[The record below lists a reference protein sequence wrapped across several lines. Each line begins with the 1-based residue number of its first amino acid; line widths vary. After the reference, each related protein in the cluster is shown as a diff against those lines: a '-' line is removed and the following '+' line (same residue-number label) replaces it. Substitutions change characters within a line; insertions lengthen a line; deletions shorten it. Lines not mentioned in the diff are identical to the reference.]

1 MRILL
6 ATDAWSPQVNG
17 VVRTWQQTIRELEAL
32 GHAVEVMHPGLE
44 RTIAAPRYNE
54 IRLSLAPWRIVS
66 RAMSRPFDAV
76 HIATEGPIGLETRR
90 RCESR
95 GIPYTTSY
103 HTQFPE
109 YMKRYFALPPA
120 VTWRFMR
127 WFHGGARATLA
138 PTQQV
143 TEQLRAHGIARAQTW
158 CRGVDAAQFRPV
170 ANTLLGDLPRPI
182 HLYAGRVAR
191 EKNID
196 AFIDA
201 PLPGSKVVVGDGP
214 ERRRLQAMAR
224 PNVKLLGR
232 LPQDEVNALMSRCR
246 AYVYAGLEDF
256 GIAPVEAMAAG
267 APVIGLGQGGLL
279 DSVRCISHGGANPTG
294 LLFPEQS
301 VTSLVAALEHFEQGR
316 LWQEMPAAEL
326 RQWAER
332 FGPQP
337 FAARMAD
344 VLERSWA
351 AHQQRRAARSVPLG

>member
-1 MRILL
+1 VRILL

-32 GHAVEVMHPGLE
+32 GHEVEVMHPALGA
-44 RTIAAPRYNE
+44 TVAAPRYNE

-66 RAMSRPFDAV
+66 RAMARPFDAV
-76 HIATEGPIGLETRR
+76 HIATEGPIGFEARR

-95 GIPYTTSY
+95 RIPYTTSY

-109 YMKRYFALPPA
+109 YMRRYFALPPA

-127 WFHGGARATLA
+127 WFHGGARATLT

-158 CRGVDAAQFRPV
+158 CRGVDTAQFRPIEGGLF
-170 ANTLLGDLPRPI
+170 ADLPRPV

-214 ERRRLQAMAR
+214 ERAR
-224 PNVKLLGR
+224 
-232 LPQDEVNALMSRCR
+232 
-246 AYVYAGLEDF
+246 
-256 GIAPVEAMAAG
+256 
-267 APVIGLGQGGLL
+267 
-279 DSVRCISHGGANPTG
+279 
-294 LLFPEQS
+294 
-301 VTSLVAALEHFEQGR
+301 
-316 LWQEMPAAEL
+316 
-326 RQWAER
+326 
-332 FGPQP
+332 
-337 FAARMAD
+337 
-344 VLERSWA
+344 LERSHPHVRFVGYKFGDELA
-351 AHQQRRAARSVPLG
+351 AHYAAADVFVFPSRTDTFGVVMLEANACGTPIAAYPVTGPIDVVREGVNGALDEDPARAAARALHVPRTSCLAHARCNGWGRVAEVLLAHLAPIATAARP

>member
-32 GHAVEVMHPGLE
+32 GHEVEVMHPALGA
-44 RTIAAPRYNE
+44 TVAAPRYNE

-66 RAMSRPFDAV
+66 RAMARPFDAV
-76 HIATEGPIGLETRR
+76 HIATEGPIGFEARR

-95 GIPYTTSY
+95 RIPYTTSY

-109 YMKRYFALPPA
+109 YMRRYFALPPA
-120 VTWRFMR
+120 ATWRFMR

-158 CRGVDAAQFRPV
+158 CRGVDTAQFRPIEGGLF
-170 ANTLLGDLPRPI
+170 ADLPRPV

-214 ERRRLQAMAR
+214 ERAR
-224 PNVKLLGR
+224 
-232 LPQDEVNALMSRCR
+232 
-246 AYVYAGLEDF
+246 
-256 GIAPVEAMAAG
+256 
-267 APVIGLGQGGLL
+267 
-279 DSVRCISHGGANPTG
+279 
-294 LLFPEQS
+294 
-301 VTSLVAALEHFEQGR
+301 
-316 LWQEMPAAEL
+316 
-326 RQWAER
+326 
-332 FGPQP
+332 
-337 FAARMAD
+337 
-344 VLERSWA
+344 LERSHPHVRFVGYKFGDELA
-351 AHQQRRAARSVPLG
+351 AHYAAADVFVFPSRTDTFGVVMLEANACGTPIAAYPVTGPIDVVREGVNGALDEDLARAAARALHVPRTSCLAHARCNGWGRVAEVLLAHLAPIATAARP

>member
-32 GHAVEVMHPGLE
+32 GHEVEVMHPALGA
-44 RTIAAPRYNE
+44 TVAAPRYNE

-66 RAMSRPFDAV
+66 RAMARPFDAV
-76 HIATEGPIGLETRR
+76 HIATEGPIGLEARR
-90 RCESR
+90 RCESLR
-95 GIPYTTSY
+95 IPYTTSY

-158 CRGVDAAQFRPV
+158 CRGVDTAQFRPIEGGLF
-170 ANTLLGDLPRPI
+170 ADLPRPV

-201 PLPGSKVVVGDGP
+201 TMPGSKVVVGDGP
-214 ERRRLQAMAR
+214 AR
-224 PNVKLLGR
+224 
-232 LPQDEVNALMSRCR
+232 
-246 AYVYAGLEDF
+246 
-256 GIAPVEAMAAG
+256 
-267 APVIGLGQGGLL
+267 
-279 DSVRCISHGGANPTG
+279 
-294 LLFPEQS
+294 
-301 VTSLVAALEHFEQGR
+301 
-316 LWQEMPAAEL
+316 
-326 RQWAER
+326 
-332 FGPQP
+332 
-337 FAARMAD
+337 AR
-344 VLERSWA
+344 LERSHPHVRFVGYKFGDELA
-351 AHQQRRAARSVPLG
+351 AHYAAADVFVFPSRTDTFGVVMLEANACGTPIAAYPVTGPIDVVREGVNGALDENLARAAARALHVPRASCLAHARCNGWRRVAEVLLAHLAPIGASTRG

>member
-32 GHAVEVMHPGLE
+32 GHEVEVMHPALGA
-44 RTIAAPRYNE
+44 TVAAPRYNE

-66 RAMSRPFDAV
+66 RAMARPFDAV
-76 HIATEGPIGLETRR
+76 HIATEGPIGFEARR

-95 GIPYTTSY
+95 RIPYTTSY

-158 CRGVDAAQFRPV
+158 CRGVDTAQFRPIEGGLF
-170 ANTLLGDLPRPI
+170 ADLPRPV

-214 ERRRLQAMAR
+214 ER
-224 PNVKLLGR
+224 
-232 LPQDEVNALMSRCR
+232 
-246 AYVYAGLEDF
+246 
-256 GIAPVEAMAAG
+256 
-267 APVIGLGQGGLL
+267 
-279 DSVRCISHGGANPTG
+279 VR
-294 LLFPEQS
+294 
-301 VTSLVAALEHFEQGR
+301 
-316 LWQEMPAAEL
+316 
-326 RQWAER
+326 
-332 FGPQP
+332 
-337 FAARMAD
+337 
-344 VLERSWA
+344 LERSHPHVRFVGYKFGDELA
-351 AHQQRRAARSVPLG
+351 AHYAAADVFVFPSRTDTFGVVMLEANACGTPIAAYPVTGPIDVVREGVNGALDEDLARAAARALHVPRMSCLAHARCNGWGRVAEVLLAHLAPIATAARP

>member
-1 MRILL
+1 VRILL

-32 GHAVEVMHPGLE
+32 GHEVEVMHPALGA
-44 RTIAAPRYNE
+44 TVAAPRYNE

-66 RAMSRPFDAV
+66 RAMARPFDAV
-76 HIATEGPIGLETRR
+76 HIATEGPIGFEARR

-95 GIPYTTSY
+95 RIPYTTSY

-158 CRGVDAAQFRPV
+158 CRGVDTAQFRPIEGGLF
-170 ANTLLGDLPRPI
+170 ADLPRPV

-214 ERRRLQAMAR
+214 ERAR
-224 PNVKLLGR
+224 
-232 LPQDEVNALMSRCR
+232 
-246 AYVYAGLEDF
+246 
-256 GIAPVEAMAAG
+256 
-267 APVIGLGQGGLL
+267 
-279 DSVRCISHGGANPTG
+279 
-294 LLFPEQS
+294 
-301 VTSLVAALEHFEQGR
+301 
-316 LWQEMPAAEL
+316 
-326 RQWAER
+326 
-332 FGPQP
+332 
-337 FAARMAD
+337 
-344 VLERSWA
+344 LERSHPHVHFVGYRFGDELA
-351 AHQQRRAARSVPLG
+351 AHYAAADVFVFPSRTDTFGVVMLEANACGTPIAAYPVTGPIDVVREGVNGALDEDLARAADRALHVPRASCLAHARCNGWGRVAEVLLAHLAPIATAARP

>member
-1 MRILL
+1 VRILL

-32 GHAVEVMHPGLE
+32 GHEVEVMHPALGA
-44 RTIAAPRYNE
+44 TVAAPRYNE

-66 RAMSRPFDAV
+66 RAMARPFDAV
-76 HIATEGPIGLETRR
+76 HIATEGPIGFEARR

-95 GIPYTTSY
+95 RIPYTTSY

-158 CRGVDAAQFRPV
+158 CRGVDTAQFRPIEGGLF
-170 ANTLLGDLPRPI
+170 ADLPRPV

-214 ERRRLQAMAR
+214 ER
-224 PNVKLLGR
+224 
-232 LPQDEVNALMSRCR
+232 
-246 AYVYAGLEDF
+246 
-256 GIAPVEAMAAG
+256 
-267 APVIGLGQGGLL
+267 
-279 DSVRCISHGGANPTG
+279 VR
-294 LLFPEQS
+294 
-301 VTSLVAALEHFEQGR
+301 
-316 LWQEMPAAEL
+316 
-326 RQWAER
+326 
-332 FGPQP
+332 
-337 FAARMAD
+337 
-344 VLERSWA
+344 LERSHPHVRFVGYKFGDELA
-351 AHQQRRAARSVPLG
+351 AHYAAADVFVFPSRTDTFGVVMLEANACGTPIAAYPVTGPIDVVREGVNGALDEDLARAAARALHVPRTSCLAHARCNGWGRVAEVLLAHLAPIATAARP

>member
-1 MRILL
+1 VRILL

-32 GHAVEVMHPGLE
+32 GHEVEVMHPALGA
-44 RTIAAPRYNE
+44 TVAAPRYNE

-66 RAMSRPFDAV
+66 RAMARPFDAV
-76 HIATEGPIGLETRR
+76 HIATEGPIGFEARR

-95 GIPYTTSY
+95 RIPYTTSY

-158 CRGVDAAQFRPV
+158 CRGVDTAQFRPIEGGLF
-170 ANTLLGDLPRPI
+170 ADLPRPV

-214 ERRRLQAMAR
+214 ER
-224 PNVKLLGR
+224 
-232 LPQDEVNALMSRCR
+232 
-246 AYVYAGLEDF
+246 
-256 GIAPVEAMAAG
+256 
-267 APVIGLGQGGLL
+267 
-279 DSVRCISHGGANPTG
+279 VR
-294 LLFPEQS
+294 
-301 VTSLVAALEHFEQGR
+301 
-316 LWQEMPAAEL
+316 
-326 RQWAER
+326 
-332 FGPQP
+332 
-337 FAARMAD
+337 
-344 VLERSWA
+344 LERSHPHVRFVGYKFGDELA
-351 AHQQRRAARSVPLG
+351 AHYAAADVFVFPSRTDTFGVVMLEANACGTPIAAYPVTGPIDVVREGVNGALDEDLARAAARALHVPRMSCLAHARCNGWGRVAEVLLAHLAPIATAARP

>member
-32 GHAVEVMHPGLE
+32 GHEVEVMHPALGA
-44 RTIAAPRYNE
+44 TVAAPRYNE

-66 RAMSRPFDAV
+66 RAMARPFDAV
-76 HIATEGPIGLETRR
+76 HIATEGPIGFEARR

-95 GIPYTTSY
+95 RIPYTTSY

-158 CRGVDAAQFRPV
+158 CRGVDTAQFRPIEGGLF
-170 ANTLLGDLPRPI
+170 ADLPRPV

-214 ERRRLQAMAR
+214 ERAR
-224 PNVKLLGR
+224 
-232 LPQDEVNALMSRCR
+232 
-246 AYVYAGLEDF
+246 
-256 GIAPVEAMAAG
+256 
-267 APVIGLGQGGLL
+267 
-279 DSVRCISHGGANPTG
+279 
-294 LLFPEQS
+294 
-301 VTSLVAALEHFEQGR
+301 
-316 LWQEMPAAEL
+316 
-326 RQWAER
+326 
-332 FGPQP
+332 
-337 FAARMAD
+337 
-344 VLERSWA
+344 LERSHPHVHFVGYRFGDELA
-351 AHQQRRAARSVPLG
+351 AHYAAADVFVFPSRTDTFGVVMLEANACGTPIAAYPVTGPIDVVREGVNGALDEDLARAADRALHVPRASCLAHARCNGWGRVAEVLLAHLAPIATAARP

>member
-1 MRILL
+1 VRILL

-32 GHAVEVMHPGLE
+32 GHEVEVMHPALGA
-44 RTIAAPRYNE
+44 TVAAPRYNE

-66 RAMSRPFDAV
+66 RAMARPFDAV
-76 HIATEGPIGLETRR
+76 HIATEGPIGFEARR

-95 GIPYTTSY
+95 RIPYTTSY

-109 YMKRYFALPPA
+109 YMRRYFALPPA

-158 CRGVDAAQFRPV
+158 CRGVDTAQFRPIEGGLF
-170 ANTLLGDLPRPI
+170 ADLPRPV

-214 ERRRLQAMAR
+214 ERAR
-224 PNVKLLGR
+224 
-232 LPQDEVNALMSRCR
+232 
-246 AYVYAGLEDF
+246 
-256 GIAPVEAMAAG
+256 
-267 APVIGLGQGGLL
+267 
-279 DSVRCISHGGANPTG
+279 
-294 LLFPEQS
+294 
-301 VTSLVAALEHFEQGR
+301 
-316 LWQEMPAAEL
+316 
-326 RQWAER
+326 
-332 FGPQP
+332 
-337 FAARMAD
+337 
-344 VLERSWA
+344 LERSHPHVRFVGYKFGDELA
-351 AHQQRRAARSVPLG
+351 AHYAAADVFVFPSRTDTFGVVMLEANACGTPIAAYPVTGPIDVVREGVNGALDEDLARAAARALHVPRTSCLAHARCNGWGRVAEVLLAHLAPIATAARP

>member
-32 GHAVEVMHPGLE
+32 GHEVEVMHPALGA
-44 RTIAAPRYNE
+44 TVAAPRYNE

-66 RAMSRPFDAV
+66 RAMARPFDAV
-76 HIATEGPIGLETRR
+76 HIATEGPIGFEARR

-95 GIPYTTSY
+95 RIPYTTSY

-109 YMKRYFALPPA
+109 YMRRYFALPPA

-127 WFHGGARATLA
+127 WFHGGARATLT

-158 CRGVDAAQFRPV
+158 CRGVDTAQFRPIEGGLF
-170 ANTLLGDLPRPI
+170 ADLPRPV

-214 ERRRLQAMAR
+214 ERAR
-224 PNVKLLGR
+224 
-232 LPQDEVNALMSRCR
+232 
-246 AYVYAGLEDF
+246 
-256 GIAPVEAMAAG
+256 
-267 APVIGLGQGGLL
+267 
-279 DSVRCISHGGANPTG
+279 
-294 LLFPEQS
+294 
-301 VTSLVAALEHFEQGR
+301 
-316 LWQEMPAAEL
+316 
-326 RQWAER
+326 
-332 FGPQP
+332 
-337 FAARMAD
+337 
-344 VLERSWA
+344 LERSHPHVRFVGYKFGDELA
-351 AHQQRRAARSVPLG
+351 AHYAAADVFVFPSRTDTFGVVMLEANACGTPIAAYPVTGPIDVVREGVNGALDEDLARAAARALHVPRTSCLAHARCNGWGRVAEVLLAHLAPIATAARP

>member
-32 GHAVEVMHPGLE
+32 GHEVEVMHPALGA
-44 RTIAAPRYNE
+44 TVAAPRYNE

-66 RAMSRPFDAV
+66 RAMARPFDAV
-76 HIATEGPIGLETRR
+76 HIATEGPIGFEARR

-95 GIPYTTSY
+95 RIPYTTSY

-158 CRGVDAAQFRPV
+158 CRGVDTAQFRPIEGGLF
-170 ANTLLGDLPRPI
+170 ADLPRPV

-214 ERRRLQAMAR
+214 ERAR
-224 PNVKLLGR
+224 
-232 LPQDEVNALMSRCR
+232 
-246 AYVYAGLEDF
+246 
-256 GIAPVEAMAAG
+256 
-267 APVIGLGQGGLL
+267 
-279 DSVRCISHGGANPTG
+279 
-294 LLFPEQS
+294 
-301 VTSLVAALEHFEQGR
+301 
-316 LWQEMPAAEL
+316 
-326 RQWAER
+326 
-332 FGPQP
+332 
-337 FAARMAD
+337 
-344 VLERSWA
+344 LERSHPHVRFVGYKFGDELA
-351 AHQQRRAARSVPLG
+351 AHYAAADVFVFPSRTDTFGVVMLEANACGTPIAAYPVTGPIDVVREGVNGALDEDLARAAARALHVPRTSCLAHARCNGWGRVAEVLLAHLAPIATAARP

>member
-32 GHAVEVMHPGLE
+32 GHAVEVMHPGLG

-158 CRGVDAAQFRPV
+158 CRGVDTAQFRPV
-170 ANTLLGDLPRPI
+170 ADTLLGDLPRPI

-214 ERRRLQAMAR
+214 ERARLERAH
-224 PNVKLLGR
+224 P
-232 LPQDEVNALMSRCR
+232 EVRFVG
-246 AYVYAGLEDF
+246 Y
-256 GIAPVEAMAAG
+256 
-267 APVIGLGQGGLL
+267 
-279 DSVRCISHGGANPTG
+279 
-294 LLFPEQS
+294 
-301 VTSLVAALEHFEQGR
+301 
-316 LWQEMPAAEL
+316 
-326 RQWAER
+326 R
-332 FGPQP
+332 FGDELAACYSGADVFVFPSRTDTFGVVMLEANACGVPIAAYPVTGPIDVVQDGVNGALDEDLP
-337 FAARMAD
+337 RAAARALQVPRD
-344 VLERSWA
+344 SCVAHAHRHGWLRVAEVLLSHLAQRSPTRTPTELERDLNRVATS
-351 AHQQRRAARSVPLG
+351 RP

>member
-32 GHAVEVMHPGLE
+32 GHEVEVMHPALGA
-44 RTIAAPRYNE
+44 TVAAPRYNE

-66 RAMSRPFDAV
+66 RAMARPFDAV
-76 HIATEGPIGLETRR
+76 HIATEGPIGFEARR

-95 GIPYTTSY
+95 RIPYTTSY

-158 CRGVDAAQFRPV
+158 CRGVDTAQFRPIEGGLF
-170 ANTLLGDLPRPI
+170 ADLPRPV

-214 ERRRLQAMAR
+214 ERAR
-224 PNVKLLGR
+224 
-232 LPQDEVNALMSRCR
+232 
-246 AYVYAGLEDF
+246 
-256 GIAPVEAMAAG
+256 
-267 APVIGLGQGGLL
+267 
-279 DSVRCISHGGANPTG
+279 
-294 LLFPEQS
+294 
-301 VTSLVAALEHFEQGR
+301 
-316 LWQEMPAAEL
+316 
-326 RQWAER
+326 
-332 FGPQP
+332 
-337 FAARMAD
+337 
-344 VLERSWA
+344 LERSHPHVRFVGYKFGDELA
-351 AHQQRRAARSVPLG
+351 AHYAAADVFVFPSRTDTFGVVMLEANACGTPIAAYPVTGPIDVVREGVNGALDEDLARAAARALHVPRASCLAHARCNGWGRVAEVLLAHLAPIATAARP

>member
-32 GHAVEVMHPGLE
+32 GHEVEVMHPALGA
-44 RTIAAPRYNE
+44 TVAAPRYNE

-66 RAMSRPFDAV
+66 RAMARPFDAV
-76 HIATEGPIGLETRR
+76 HIATEGPIGFEARR

-95 GIPYTTSY
+95 RIPYTTSY

-158 CRGVDAAQFRPV
+158 CRGVDTAQFRPIEGGLF
-170 ANTLLGDLPRPI
+170 ADLPRPV

-214 ERRRLQAMAR
+214 ER
-224 PNVKLLGR
+224 
-232 LPQDEVNALMSRCR
+232 
-246 AYVYAGLEDF
+246 
-256 GIAPVEAMAAG
+256 
-267 APVIGLGQGGLL
+267 
-279 DSVRCISHGGANPTG
+279 VR
-294 LLFPEQS
+294 
-301 VTSLVAALEHFEQGR
+301 
-316 LWQEMPAAEL
+316 
-326 RQWAER
+326 
-332 FGPQP
+332 
-337 FAARMAD
+337 
-344 VLERSWA
+344 LERSHPHVHFVGYRFGDELA
-351 AHQQRRAARSVPLG
+351 AHYAAADVFVFPSRTDTFGVVMLEANACGTPIAAYPVTGPIDVVREGVNGALDEDLARAADRALHVPRASCLAHARCNGWGRVAEVLLAHLAPIATAARP

>member
-1 MRILL
+1 VRILL

-32 GHAVEVMHPGLE
+32 GHEVEVMHPALGA
-44 RTIAAPRYNE
+44 TVAAPRYNE

-66 RAMSRPFDAV
+66 RAMARPFDAV
-76 HIATEGPIGLETRR
+76 HIATEGPIGFEARR

-95 GIPYTTSY
+95 RIPYTTSY

-158 CRGVDAAQFRPV
+158 CRGVDTAQFRPIEGGLF
-170 ANTLLGDLPRPI
+170 ADLPRPV

-214 ERRRLQAMAR
+214 ERAR
-224 PNVKLLGR
+224 
-232 LPQDEVNALMSRCR
+232 
-246 AYVYAGLEDF
+246 
-256 GIAPVEAMAAG
+256 
-267 APVIGLGQGGLL
+267 
-279 DSVRCISHGGANPTG
+279 
-294 LLFPEQS
+294 
-301 VTSLVAALEHFEQGR
+301 
-316 LWQEMPAAEL
+316 
-326 RQWAER
+326 
-332 FGPQP
+332 
-337 FAARMAD
+337 
-344 VLERSWA
+344 LERSHPHVHFVGYRFGDELA
-351 AHQQRRAARSVPLG
+351 AHYAAADVFVFPSRTDTFGVVMLEANACGTPIAAYPVTGPIDVVREGVNGALDEDLARAAARALHVPRASCLAHARCNGWGRVAEVLLAHLAPIATAARP

>member
-1 MRILL
+1 
-6 ATDAWSPQVNG
+6 

-32 GHAVEVMHPGLE
+32 GHEVEVMHPALGA
-44 RTIAAPRYNE
+44 TVAAPRYNE

-66 RAMSRPFDAV
+66 RAMARPFDAV
-76 HIATEGPIGLETRR
+76 HIATEGPSGFEARR

-95 GIPYTTSY
+95 RIPYTTSY

-158 CRGVDAAQFRPV
+158 CRGVDTAQFRPFEGGLF
-170 ANTLLGDLPRPI
+170 ADLPRPV

-214 ERRRLQAMAR
+214 ERAR
-224 PNVKLLGR
+224 
-232 LPQDEVNALMSRCR
+232 
-246 AYVYAGLEDF
+246 
-256 GIAPVEAMAAG
+256 
-267 APVIGLGQGGLL
+267 
-279 DSVRCISHGGANPTG
+279 
-294 LLFPEQS
+294 
-301 VTSLVAALEHFEQGR
+301 
-316 LWQEMPAAEL
+316 
-326 RQWAER
+326 
-332 FGPQP
+332 
-337 FAARMAD
+337 
-344 VLERSWA
+344 LERSHPHVRFVGYKFGDELA
-351 AHQQRRAARSVPLG
+351 AHYAAADVFVFPIRTDTFGVVMLEANACGTPIAAYPVTGPIDVVREGVNGALDEDLARAAARALHVPRTSCLAHARCNGWGRVAEVLLAHLAPIATAARP

>member
-17 VVRTWQQTIRELEAL
+17 VVRTWQQTIRELEAM
-32 GHAVEVMHPGLE
+32 GHAVEVIHPGLG
-44 RTIAAPRYNE
+44 RTVAAPRYNE

-76 HIATEGPIGLETRR
+76 HIATEGPIGFETRR
-90 RCESR
+90 RCEAR

-143 TEQLRAHGIARAQTW
+143 TEQLRAQGIARAQTW
-158 CRGVDAAQFRPV
+158 CRGVDTAQFRPV
-170 ANTLLGDLPRPI
+170 AGKLLDGLPRPI

-214 ERRRLQAMAR
+214 ERARLQRAH
-224 PNVKLLGR
+224 P
-232 LPQDEVNALMSRCR
+232 EVRFVG
-246 AYVYAGLEDF
+246 Y
-256 GIAPVEAMAAG
+256 
-267 APVIGLGQGGLL
+267 
-279 DSVRCISHGGANPTG
+279 
-294 LLFPEQS
+294 
-301 VTSLVAALEHFEQGR
+301 
-316 LWQEMPAAEL
+316 
-326 RQWAER
+326 R
-332 FGPQP
+332 FGDELAACYSGADVFVFPSRTDTFGVVMLEANACGVPIAAYPVTGPIDVVQEGVNGALDEDLP
-337 FAARMAD
+337 RAAARALQVPRD
-344 VLERSWA
+344 SCVAHAHRHGWRRVAEVLLSHLAQRSPTRTPTELERDLN
-351 AHQQRRAARSVPLG
+351 RVVTPRP

>member
-1 MRILL
+1 VRILL

-32 GHAVEVMHPGLE
+32 GHEVEVMHPALGA
-44 RTIAAPRYNE
+44 TVAAPRYNE

-66 RAMSRPFDAV
+66 RAMARPFDAV
-76 HIATEGPIGLETRR
+76 HIATEGPIGFEARR

-95 GIPYTTSY
+95 RIPYTTSY

-158 CRGVDAAQFRPV
+158 CRGVDTAQFRPIEGGLF
-170 ANTLLGDLPRPI
+170 ADLPRPV

-214 ERRRLQAMAR
+214 ERAR
-224 PNVKLLGR
+224 
-232 LPQDEVNALMSRCR
+232 
-246 AYVYAGLEDF
+246 
-256 GIAPVEAMAAG
+256 
-267 APVIGLGQGGLL
+267 
-279 DSVRCISHGGANPTG
+279 
-294 LLFPEQS
+294 
-301 VTSLVAALEHFEQGR
+301 
-316 LWQEMPAAEL
+316 
-326 RQWAER
+326 
-332 FGPQP
+332 
-337 FAARMAD
+337 
-344 VLERSWA
+344 LERSHPHVRFVGYRFGDELA
-351 AHQQRRAARSVPLG
+351 AHYAAADVFVFPSRTDTFGVVMLEANACGTPIAAYPVTGPIDVVREGVNGALDEDLARAAARALHVPRASCLAHARCNGWGRVAEVLLAHLAPIATAARP